1 MAKSNKSSG
10 HSGSN
15 KSHKSEGSRSESAA
29 QASESKPSKSAKA
42 KAPAAQAAPAIDPS
56 RSAAAAAAMVG
67 NGLTGTNAPAGASPA
82 NAGGSSMFKQLKDAM
97 NKPHGATIGSA
108 LDKLGS
114 GGAKKSA
121 TPFGA
126 ARQVGHN
133 QTFGADVNR
142 KALPRRTGG

>member
-1 MAKSNKSSG
+1 MAKSNKASG
-10 HSGSN
+10 NSGSN
-15 KSHKSEGSRSESAA
+15 KSQKSQGSKSEAA
-29 QASESKPSKSAKA
+29 APANKSAKA
-42 KAPAAQAAPAIDPS
+42 KSPVAQAAPLIDPS
-56 RSAAAAAAMVG
+56 RSAAAAAAMVA
-67 NGLTGTNAPAGASPA
+67 NGLAGANAPASAAPA
-82 NAGGSSMFKQLKDAM
+82 NNSGSSMFKQLKDAM

-108 LDKLGS
+108 LDKLGT

-121 TPFGA
+121 TPFGG